1 MARGTLVPPN
11 FRVDVPSE
19 DELVAVGVV
28 WGLSLPLTVF
38 GIFRCVQ
45 QTYSQY
51 RRTRRV
57 NLYMFL
63 IWLELISTTLMGGT
77 AWGYVRGVIPPSMWY
92 FLGAVTS
99 TNNLIIMAYEFQ
111 VILWIVQINAILQII
126 LNRISL
132 ISDNKPHVRRVQWFL
147 FGCVLLLQ
155 VAVACFWVP
164 AQLQI
169 SDLYVDINHVFDRTE
184 KVVFALIDLCLNVY
198 FIHLVRSTL
207 IAYGLTKYVLLYRVN
222 IAMILVSMTMD
233 VLIIGMMS
241 LPSAFLYVLFHPLAY
256 LIKLHI
262 ELSMAELIAKIVKA
276 SSRSRSC
283 LCPCTEADNDIL
295 VAPTTGRVSEWGPFR
310 RLRETRAVDQ
320 TTATRTVTAE
330 DANVGG
336 GGEVEPVEVHD
347 LGPGADK
354 VVDQLLVA
362 AGAGVHL
369 GQGAELGL
377 RAEDEVE
384 AGGGPLLGA
393 RLAVGAHEDVLGVVG
408 GLPLGGHVQQVDE
421 EVVGQ
426 DTGAG
431 GEDAVG
437 RAVKV
442 GADGAETADEDG
454 QLRGGELEEVG
465 AVDEGLLL
473 LDAARRAAVVAE
485 AVGDGLEVV
494 EGLDVGLLLGGVG
507 TARDEGH
514 DQIDTSGAG
523 SALYGG
529 GTGEDDEI
537 GQGDAL
543 TGGLGLVKGGLD
555 ALEDAEDLGQL
566 LGADVATV
574 GTTTLVAATESRG
587 RSPGSRDELG
597 DAETRV
603 EDLALEAQ
611 DIPPINEQVVD
622 SRDGVLPDELLLR
635 NLRAQVEDAR
645 THVTVGELEPGAG
658 EGIVELVWVL
668 EEAARDLLVLSIGP
682 ESDVGHQ
689 HSGGVLLGLVEGV
702 GDDVVGILCDKL
714 WGAAR
719 ALDELPLVAE
729 QVLEEVVAPPG
740 GSLGPDNLQ
749 TRCDGIGALSGLVA
763 VLPAQTVLL
772 DGSTLGFG
780 ADMAVGS
787 GAVGLAKGVTTSNQS
802 DGLLVVHGHAAE
814 RLADVVGGSDGV
826 GIGVGPAG
834 VDVDQ
839 AHVGGSQGLFEALG
853 MCLAVL
859 GLQRGAGGEA
869 LVPALGEEAGLGAP
883 VDGLVGLPGVGAAAG
898 ETKGL
903 ETHGLEGDVAG
914 KDHQVGPGDLVAIL
928 LLDGPQQAAGLV
940 EVAVIGPAG
949 ERGESLLTLARKK
962 SSGIALSYL
971 ATAASAVED
980 AVGTSRVPGH
990 ADEETA
996 VVAEIGWP
1004 PILGVGHQGR
1014 QVGLEGIVVEAL
1026 ELLGIVKVGAEGI
1039 RGNSVLAQDVEAELL
1054 GPPVAV
1060 LGAAASDVGLG
1071 VGALA
1076 LTHGDE
1082 AGAYRAVW
1090 GEEKS
1095 SWFWSPE
1102 VRSGYQS
1109 SKERH
1114 RQNRK
1119 QRRGGRTAVTVQLAG
1134 RRSYTDGTIASIQ
1147 ARVGG

>member
-1 MARGTLVPPN
+1 M
-11 FRVDVPSE
+11 
-19 DELVAVGVV
+19 
-28 WGLSLPLTVF
+28 
-38 GIFRCVQ
+38 
-45 QTYSQY
+45 Y
-51 RRTRRV
+51 
-57 NLYMFL
+57 
-63 IWLELISTTLMGGT
+63 
-77 AWGYVRGVIPPSMWY
+77 
-92 FLGAVTS
+92 
-99 TNNLIIMAYEFQ
+99 
-111 VILWIVQINAILQII
+111 
-126 LNRISL
+126 
-132 ISDNKPHVRRVQWFL
+132 
-147 FGCVLLLQ
+147 
-155 VAVACFWVP
+155 
-164 AQLQI
+164 
-169 SDLYVDINHVFDRTE
+169 
-184 KVVFALIDLCLNVY
+184 
-198 FIHLVRSTL
+198 
-207 IAYGLTKYVLLYRVN
+207 
-222 IAMILVSMTMD
+222 
-233 VLIIGMMS
+233 
-241 LPSAFLYVLFHPLAY
+241 
-256 LIKLHI
+256 
-262 ELSMAELIAKIVKA
+262 
-276 SSRSRSC
+276 
-283 LCPCTEADNDIL
+283 
-295 VAPTTGRVSEWGPFR
+295 
-310 RLRETRAVDQ
+310 
-320 TTATRTVTAE
+320 
-330 DANVGG
+330 ANVGG
-336 GGEVEPVEVHD
+336 GSEVEPVEVHD
-347 LGPGADK
+347 LGPGGDE
-354 VVDQLLVA
+354 VVDQLLLA

-393 RLAVGAHEDVLGVVG
+393 RLAVGALEDVLGVVD

-426 DTGAG
+426 DTRAG

-442 GADGAETADEDG
+442 GVDGAETADEDG
-454 QLRGGELEEVG
+454 QLGGGELEEVG

-473 LDAARRAAVVAE
+473 LDTARGLAVVAE
-485 AVGDGLEVV
+485 AVSDGLEVV
-494 EGLDVGLLLGGVG
+494 ELLDVGLLLGGVG

-514 DQIDTSGAG
+514 DRADTGGVG

-537 GQGDAL
+537 SQGDAL
-543 TGGLGLVKGGLD
+543 AGGLGFVERGLD

-566 LGADVATV
+566 LRADVATV

-587 RSPGSRDELG
+587 RSPGGGDELG

-611 DIPPINEQVVD
+611 DIIAINEQVVD
-622 SRDGVLPDELLLR
+622 SRDRVLPEELLLG

-645 THVTVGELEPGAG
+645 THVTMGELEPGAG

-668 EEAARDLLVLSIGP
+668 EEMARDLLVLRIGS
-682 ESDVGHQ
+682 ESNVSHQ
-689 HSGGVLLGLVEGV
+689 HSGGVLLGLVEGI
-702 GDDVVGILCDKL
+702 GDEVVGILCDEL
-714 WGAAR
+714 WGTAR
-719 ALDELPLVAE
+719 ALDELPLIAE

-749 TRCDGIGALSGLVA
+749 TRCDGIGTLSGLVA

-787 GAVGLAKGVTTSNQS
+787 GAVRLAKGVTTSNQG
-802 DGLLVVHGHAAE
+802 DGLLVVHGHAGK

-826 GIGVGPAG
+826 GVGVGAAG
-834 VDVDQ
+834 IDVDQ
-839 AHVGGSQGLFEALG
+839 THVGGSQGLLEALG

-859 GLQRGAGGEA
+859 VLQRGAGGEA
-869 LVPALGEEAGLGAP
+869 LVPALGEEAGLGTP
-883 VDGLVGLPGVGAAAG
+883 VDGLVGLPGVGAATG
-898 ETKGL
+898 EAKGL
-903 ETHGLEGDVAG
+903 EAHGLEGDVAG
-914 KDHQVGPGDLVAIL
+914 EDHQVGPGDLVAIL

-962 SSGIALSYL
+962 KKTPIDHMQTEGLRALSYL
-971 ATAASAVED
+971 ATAASAVKD
-980 AVGTSRVPGH
+980 TVGTSRVPGH

-1004 PILGVGHQGR
+1004 PILGIGHQGR

-1026 ELLGIVKVGAEGI
+1026 ELLGVVKVGAEGI
-1039 RGNSVLAQDVEAELL
+1039 RGNSVLAQDVEAEQL

-1082 AGAYRAVW
+1082 AGANRAVW
-1090 GEEKS
+1090 EEEKS

-1102 VRSGYQS
+1102 KAEEKKQS
-1109 SKERH
+1109 SVNNE
-1114 RQNRK
+1114 
-1119 QRRGGRTAVTVQLAG
+1119 LAG
-1134 RRSYTDGTIASIQ
+1134 RRSYTDGTMLRFRLGWEGEGRNSK
-1147 ARVGG
+1147 G

>member
-1 MARGTLVPPN
+1 M
-11 FRVDVPSE
+11 
-19 DELVAVGVV
+19 
-28 WGLSLPLTVF
+28 
-38 GIFRCVQ
+38 
-45 QTYSQY
+45 
-51 RRTRRV
+51 
-57 NLYMFL
+57 
-63 IWLELISTTLMGGT
+63 
-77 AWGYVRGVIPPSMWY
+77 
-92 FLGAVTS
+92 
-99 TNNLIIMAYEFQ
+99 TNSF
-111 VILWIVQINAILQII
+111 V
-126 LNRISL
+126 
-132 ISDNKPHVRRVQWFL
+132 KF
-147 FGCVLLLQ
+147 
-155 VAVACFWVP
+155 P
-164 AQLQI
+164 A
-169 SDLYVDINHVFDRTE
+169 
-184 KVVFALIDLCLNVY
+184 K
-198 FIHLVRSTL
+198 
-207 IAYGLTKYVLLYRVN
+207 
-222 IAMILVSMTMD
+222 
-233 VLIIGMMS
+233 
-241 LPSAFLYVLFHPLAY
+241 
-256 LIKLHI
+256 
-262 ELSMAELIAKIVKA
+262 
-276 SSRSRSC
+276 
-283 LCPCTEADNDIL
+283 
-295 VAPTTGRVSEWGPFR
+295 
-310 RLRETRAVDQ
+310 
-320 TTATRTVTAE
+320 

-347 LGPGADK
+347 LGPGGDK
-354 VVDQLLVA
+354 VVDELLLA

-393 RLAVGAHEDVLGVVG
+393 RLAVGALEDVLGVVD

-426 DTGAG
+426 DTGARCK
-431 GEDAVG
+431 DTVG

-442 GADGAETADEDG
+442 GVDGAKTADEDG
-454 QLRGGELEEVG
+454 QLGGGQLEKVG
-465 AVDEGLLL
+465 AVNE
-473 LDAARRAAVVAE
+473 VAE

-507 TARDEGH
+507 TARDERH
-514 DQIDTSGAG
+514 DRADTGSVG
-523 SALYGG
+523 SALYGS

-537 GQGDAL
+537 SQGDAL
-543 TGGLGLVKGGLD
+543 AGGLGFVEGGLD

-587 RSPGSRDELG
+587 RSPGDGDELG

-603 EDLALEAQ
+603 EDLSLEAQ
-611 DIPPINEQVVD
+611 DIIAVNEQVVNG
-622 SRDGVLPDELLLR
+622 RDRVLPEELLLG
-635 NLRAQVEDAR
+635 NLRAQVENTG

-668 EEAARDLLVLSIGP
+668 EEVARDLFVLRVGP
-682 ESDVGHQ
+682 ESNVSHQ
-689 HSGGVLLGLVEGV
+689 HSGGVLLGLVKGI
-702 GDDVVGILCDKL
+702 GDEVVGILCDEL
-714 WGAAR
+714 WGTAR

-749 TRCDGIGALSGLVA
+749 TRCDSIGTLSGLVA

-787 GAVGLAKGVTTSNQS
+787 GAVRLAKGVTTSNQS
-802 DGLLVVHGHAAE
+802 DGLLVVHGHAAK

-826 GIGVGPAG
+826 GIGVGAAG

-839 AHVGGSQGLFEALG
+839 THVGGSQGLLEALG

-859 GLQRGAGGEA
+859 VLQRGARGET
-869 LVPALGEEAGLGAP
+869 LVPALGEEASLGTP

-898 ETKGL
+898 EAKGL

-914 KDHQVGPGDLVAIL
+914 EDHQVGPGDLVAIL

-949 ERGESLLTLARKK
+949 ERGESLLTLAKKK
-962 SSGIALSYL
+962 S
-971 ATAASAVED
+971 
-980 AVGTSRVPGH
+980 GTSRVPGH

-996 VVAEIGWP
+996 VVAEVGWP

-1026 ELLGIVKVGAEGI
+1026 ELLGVVKVGAEGI

-1082 AGAYRAVW
+1082 AGANRAVW
-1090 GEEKS
+1090 EEEKS
-1095 SWFWSPE
+1095 SWF
-1102 VRSGYQS
+1102 
-1109 SKERH
+1109 
-1114 RQNRK
+1114 
-1119 QRRGGRTAVTVQLAG
+1119 
-1134 RRSYTDGTIASIQ
+1134 
-1147 ARVGG
+1147 